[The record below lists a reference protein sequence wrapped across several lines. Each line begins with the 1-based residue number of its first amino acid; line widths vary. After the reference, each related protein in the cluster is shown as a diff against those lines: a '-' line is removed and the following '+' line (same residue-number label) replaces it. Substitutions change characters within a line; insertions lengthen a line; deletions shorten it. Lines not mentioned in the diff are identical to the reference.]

1 MRRAAIVLIV
11 AIGMISTADAQ
22 TVGTSRPYMGLK
34 WQIRSLREE
43 SYNCSGDPA
52 EKPWRVDEVSFD
64 RKGNET
70 FRAYYEAD
78 GSVEHRVSNKY
89 SSDGVQTGW
98 SEFYGKSDFPPA
110 GLNKHAD
117 FTLSGGRVVSVLVY
131 KENTPE
137 FETTFEYDER
147 GNKIREV
154 IDTIGCCTTTWTYKY
169 DSRNRMIENTS
180 DSGGLSSVQRRA
192 YDQAGNIVEETYYDR
207 SVLAGSIKRDFD
219 GRRLL
224 KETKTWRD
232 SGTRTTINT
241 YNKAGDLL
249 RTQID
254 DASISSNTTFDY
266 YPNGKILSKDQVT
279 VPKVGGRR
287 QGSEDTPNPGRVL
300 EKYDSN
306 GNQIERY
313 IYDAKGSPYLTQL
326 SSYDTQGRPIE
337 LVEKSSLGPMYSRDV
352 VYEYDSRG
360 NRITDRC
367 RKTTETGEVK
377 LFLAARKI
385 ITYYDE

>member
-11 AIGMISTADAQ
+11 AIGLISTGDAQ

-64 RKGNET
+64 HKGNET

-78 GSVEHRVSNKY
+78 GSVVHRVSNIY
-89 SSDGVQTGW
+89 GRDGIQTGW

-110 GLNKHAD
+110 GLNRHAD

-154 IDTIGCCTTTWTYKY
+154 TVTIGCCSTTWTYKY

-180 DSGGLSSVQRRA
+180 DGGGLNSVQRRA
-192 YDQAGNIVEETYYDR
+192 YDQDGNIVEETYYDHG
-207 SVLAGSIKRDFD
+207 VLAGSIKRDFD

-224 KETKTWRD
+224 KETKNWRD

-254 DASISSNTTFDY
+254 DASISSTATIDY
-266 YPNGKILSKDQVT
+266 YPNGKMLSRDQLT
-279 VPKVGGRR
+279 VAKAGGPPQDSEATPIPRR
-287 QGSEDTPNPGRVL
+287 SL

-313 IYDAKGSPYLTQL
+313 IYDDKGALYLTQL

-352 VYEYDSRG
+352 VYEYDPDG